1 MSVRLDACPSLH
13 SFKIS
18 KQDCFMSCLIV
29 FRSCFSIRS
38 WRGARG
44 VHVSPL
50 MTVSQ
55 FTIILW
61 GLWIQ
66 TPLAFKAKMFW
77 GLISQMLV
85 FKGGVP
91 DVGFKPFT
99 PQEEA
104 QVVGS
109 LPPLIVGHCIG
120 CEFMTRLCLSLSCP
134 FWCGFFLV
142 CSTGRSHSAPLGVSF
157 RKKLFHV

>member
-1 MSVRLDACPSLH
+1 
-13 SFKIS
+13 
-18 KQDCFMSCLIV
+18 MSCLIV
-29 FRSCFSIRS
+29 FRSCFSVRS

-66 TPLAFKAKMFW
+66 TPLAFKAKIFW

-85 FKGGVP
+85 LKAGVP
-91 DVGFKPFT
+91 DVGFNPFS
-99 PQEEA
+99 PQGEA
-104 QVVGS
+104 RVVRP
-109 LPPLIVGHCIG
+109 LPPLLVGHCIG

-134 FWCGFFLV
+134 FWCGFFSCLLNMQE
-142 CSTGRSHSAPLGVSF
+142 SLSSF
-157 RKKLFHV
+157 GGFFQKEIVPCVAVDFVHI